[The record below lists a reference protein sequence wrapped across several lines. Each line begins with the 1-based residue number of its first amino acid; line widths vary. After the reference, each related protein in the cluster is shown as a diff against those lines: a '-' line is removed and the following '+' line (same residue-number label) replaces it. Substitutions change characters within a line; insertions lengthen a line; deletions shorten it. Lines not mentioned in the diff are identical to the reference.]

1 MGKGQGKG
9 QVMNRTVSLSVLMPV
24 YNEVYTVAECLNR
37 VLAVKGTFI
46 SEVEIIVVDDGST
59 DGTRTILRD
68 LAARHPE
75 IFLIEHKTNRGKGD
89 AIRTALARASKD
101 ICLIQDADL
110 EYNPADY
117 EKLIIP
123 FLKEQA
129 DAVFGSRFLVGD
141 YCRLLY
147 FRHALINHFLTFV
160 ADLITDV
167 NYTDIETCYKA
178 VRTRLLKSIPI
189 RSNGFDLEPELA
201 VKLAKRRAVI
211 FEVPISYAGR
221 TKEEGKK
228 IGWRDG
234 ASALRALI
242 KYWILD
248 DIYQKDEYGSAILNS
263 LAHAPNFCRWMA
275 DTIKPHVGDHVLE
288 IGAGIGN
295 LTSHIIPRRRYLA
308 SDINP
313 DYLGYLK
320 NYCLYKPY
328 MEVKAVDLTREEDFA
343 PLRDQ
348 FDTVI
353 CLNVLEHIEDDLA
366 GLRNIHRALR
376 PGGRAI
382 ILVPYGDRLFSSFDE
397 ILGHYRRYSDTQ
409 LRETMTAA
417 GFSLNA
423 MITSFNRIGVP
434 AWILN
439 GKILKRRSFSP
450 VQIKILNTFHF
461 LLRRINTILPWHGL
475 STIAVGQK

>member
-1 MGKGQGKG
+1 
-9 QVMNRTVSLSVLMPV
+9 MNPTVSLSVLMPV
-24 YNEVYTVAECLNR
+24 YNEAYTVGECLRR
-37 VLAVKGTFI
+37 VLAVRSAFI
-46 SEVEIIVVDDGST
+46 SGIEVIVVDDGST
-59 DGTRTILRD
+59 DGSRTIVRE
-68 LAARHPE
+68 LAAQHPE
-75 IFLIEHKTNRGKGD
+75 IILIEQTTNRGKGE
-89 AIRTALARASKD
+89 AIRTALSRASKD
-101 ICLIQDADL
+101 ICIIQDADL

-123 FLKEQA
+123 FIREHA

-141 YCRLLY
+141 FCRLLY
-147 FRHALINHFLTFV
+147 FRHALINRFLTFL

-167 NYTDIETCYKA
+167 NYSDIETCYKA

-189 RSNGFDLEPELA
+189 RSNGFDLEPELS

-234 ASALRALI
+234 VTALYTLI
-242 KYWILD
+242 KFWLID

-275 DTIKPHVGDHVLE
+275 DTIRPYVGDHVLE
-288 IGAGIGN
+288 IGAGLGN
-295 LTSHIIPRRRYLA
+295 LTSHLIPRHRYVV
-308 SDINP
+308 SDINLNYL
-313 DYLGYLK
+313 DYLQ

-328 MEVKAVDLTREEDFA
+328 MEVKTIDLTREEDFV
-343 PLRDQ
+343 PFRGQ

-366 GLRNIHRALR
+366 GLRNIYQALK

-382 ILVPYGDRLFSSFDE
+382 VLVPYGDRLFSSFDE
-397 ILGHYRRYSDTQ
+397 VLGHYRRYSDSRLQ
-409 LRETMTAA
+409 EVMTRA
-417 GFSLNA
+417 GFGLTA
-423 MITSFNRIGVP
+423 LVTSFNRIGVP
-434 AWILN
+434 AWVLN
-439 GKILKRRSFSP
+439 GKILKRKSFSP
-450 VQIKILNTFHF
+450 VQIKILNTFQCV
-461 LLRRINTILPWHGL
+461 LGKINAILPWHGL
-475 STIAVGQK
+475 STIAVGVK